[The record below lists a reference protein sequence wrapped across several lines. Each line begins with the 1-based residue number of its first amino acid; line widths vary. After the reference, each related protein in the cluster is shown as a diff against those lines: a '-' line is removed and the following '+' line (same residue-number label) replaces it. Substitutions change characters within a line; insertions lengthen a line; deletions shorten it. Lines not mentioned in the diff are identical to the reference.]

1 MREVD
6 RVGVIREVLGRR
18 LRQGE
23 ASERLGIC
31 VRQVKRLVR
40 RYREEGA
47 RGLRS
52 RRRGRRASNAIA
64 PELRREI
71 LGVVRERYEDF
82 APTLAW
88 EKLTEVHGYGVSVE
102 TLRKWMVAEGLWR
115 SKKRPGARV
124 HQSRPRR
131 PALGELVQIDG
142 SPHAWFE
149 DRGPRCT
156 LIVFIDDATSRL
168 MALRFAEA
176 ETTEAYMRTLRGYLD
191 QHGRPVAIYSD
202 KHSIFRVNQ
211 KDREGDLTQFTP
223 TPSCPSS
230 SPTTTNASRWP
241 QKPPRTPT
249 ATCSMTQPPSTSSSP
264 SIPPE
269 SSAAISPAVTAA
281 ASTRSKA
288 RAAATASVA
297 PPSPSVRASTAPSPS
312 SAKDKTLDYR
322 VLAQGQPPIP
332 TDDEKSLC
340 RTVDKARSLQRKRP
354 RYKPSPDHPWNR
366 WARLHPAPSTPTP

>member
-131 PALGELVQIDG
+131 PALVWCLTNTVMKMRGHFGCRQGAMTCRGGFQTRPCGVH
-142 SPHAWFE
+142 HA
-149 DRGPRCT
+149 RKSN
-156 LIVFIDDATSRL
+156 A
-168 MALRFAEA
+168 
-176 ETTEAYMRTLRGYLD
+176 
-191 QHGRPVAIYSD
+191 
-202 KHSIFRVNQ
+202 
-211 KDREGDLTQFTP
+211 
-223 TPSCPSS
+223 
-230 SPTTTNASRWP
+230 TNASRWP

-249 ATCSMTQPPSTSSSP
+249 ASCSMTRPPSTSSSP

-269 SSAAISPAVTAA
+269 SSAAISPAVTTA

-288 RAAATASVA
+288 RAAATVSVA
-297 PPSPSVRASTAPSPS
+297 PPSPSVKASTAPSPS
-312 SAKDKTLDYR
+312 SAKARPST
-322 VLAQGQPPIP
+322 
-332 TDDEKSLC
+332 TECSL
-340 RTVDKARSLQRKRP
+340 KASRPSPQTTKKASAVPSTRPAPFQRKRP

-366 WARLHPAPSTPTP
+366 WARLHPAPSTPAP